1 MKPFQFEPPYGLT
14 APAAPTTQAFSGV
27 RLVDFLLVGGGY
39 GGLLTAIDLAERGAQ
54 VVVLEAAEIGAGGSG
69 RNHGQ
74 CIPLFRYLDPA
85 VLPAKGAE
93 LLADAAALVFERIR
107 QYDMQCEAVQKG
119 TLTAAYNQ
127 RTLAT
132 TKRVHAKYS
141 ALGKSDRY
149 YDADEIA
156 ALTGTRKFSG
166 GWAHREGGHV
176 NPLAYVR
183 ELARVALWL
192 GVEIFTKSPMVS
204 MTRQNGGWQVRT
216 PDGEI
221 HAKVVGLTTDAY
233 SNGAIPGSLTKGF
246 FPLTSYA
253 VASRP
258 LTAEQRLAVMPSGM
272 NFGDTHHDPMFF
284 RIDASGRII
293 TGGLREPGRGTRFDY
308 TAAFMTRRLGAI
320 WPVLADLQWDHM
332 WTGVVSMA
340 LDQTPSIQKLDD
352 GLWSLSGWSGRGVPT
367 SAALSRAFART
378 LEDPAQGLAYWP
390 QRTPP
395 QVIARGL
402 LGSVV
407 QLCRG
412 PYNQMRDRLEG

>member
-1 MKPFQFEPPYGLT
+1 MKPFQSEPPYGLT
-14 APAAPTTQAFSGV
+14 APAAPITQAFSGA
-27 RLVDFLLVGGGY
+27 RTVDFLLVGGGY

-74 CIPLFRYLDPA
+74 CIPVFRYLDPA

-93 LLADAAALVFERIR
+93 LLANAGALVFDRIR

-119 TLTAAYNQ
+119 TLTAAYNK

-132 TKRVHAKYS
+132 TRSAHAKYNG
-141 ALGKSDRY
+141 LGKSDRY

-156 ALTGTRKFSG
+156 SLTGTRKFSG

-183 ELARVALWL
+183 ELARVALSL
-192 GVEIFTKSPMVS
+192 GVEIFTKSPMVG
-204 MTRQNGGWQVRT
+204 MTRQHGGWQVRT

-233 SNGAIPGSLTKGF
+233 SSGSIPGSLTKGF

-258 LTAEQRLAVMPSGM
+258 LTADQRGAVMPSGM

-352 GLWSLSGWSGRGVPT
+352 GLWALSGWSGRGVPT

-395 QVIARGL
+395 PVIARGL
-402 LGSVV
+402 LGSMV

-412 PYNQMRDRLEG
+412 PYNQMRDKLES